1 MAEGVRQLT
10 TNMKRNIQM
19 SANRSGHLSAD
30 VITADGSMQFRVTDG
45 LDFYQR
51 SDIHCID
58 ADNGQGTAFYVY
70 LPMGIQSGSF
80 SLGLNEGSPMVIHV
94 IGNSEAE
101 LYPGTLELM
110 VGGDAQFV
118 GRFSGTDANGLQ
130 VKNGS
135 FRLENEAAA

>member
-1 MAEGVRQLT
+1 MSV
-10 TNMKRNIQM
+10 

-30 VITADGSMQFRVTDG
+30 VVTTDGSMQFRVTDG
-45 LDFYQR
+45 LVFYQR
-51 SDIHCID
+51 SDINCIE

-70 LPMGIQSGSF
+70 LPIGIQSGSF

-101 LYPGTLELM
+101 LYPGTLDLT
-110 VGGDAQFV
+110 VGGDAQFA

-130 VKNGS
+130 VEYGS
-135 FRLENEAAA
+135 FRLESEAVA

>member
-1 MAEGVRQLT
+1 
-10 TNMKRNIQM
+10 MKRNIQM

-30 VITADGSMQFRVTDG
+30 VITTDGSMQFRVTDG

-51 SDIHCID
+51 SNIHCIE

-70 LPMGIQSGSF
+70 LPMGIQGGSF

-94 IGNSEAE
+94 TGNSEAE
-101 LYPGTLELM
+101 LYPGTLELT
-110 VGGDAQFV
+110 VGGGAQFA

-130 VKNGS
+130 VTSGS
-135 FRLENEAAA
+135 FRLENQAGA

>member
-1 MAEGVRQLT
+1 
-10 TNMKRNIQM
+10 M

-30 VITADGSMQFRVTDG
+30 VVSTDGSMQFRVTDG
-45 LDFYQR
+45 LDFYQQ
-51 SDIHCID
+51 SNIHCIE

-70 LPMGIQSGSF
+70 LPMEIQSGSF

-94 IGNSEAE
+94 TGNSEAE
-101 LYPGTLELM
+101 LYPGQLDLM

-118 GRFSGTDANGLQ
+118 GRFSGTDANGLE

-135 FRLENEAAA
+135 FWLENDAGA

>member
-1 MAEGVRQLT
+1 
-10 TNMKRNIQM
+10 MKGNIQM
-19 SANRSGHLSAD
+19 SANRSGYLSAE
-30 VITADGSMQFRVTDG
+30 VITADGTLQFRVTDG

-51 SDIHCID
+51 SIIQCIE

-80 SLGLNEGSPMVIHV
+80 SLGLTEGSPMVIHV
-94 IGNSEAE
+94 TGSSEAE
-101 LYPGTLELM
+101 LYPGTLELT

-118 GRFSGTDANGLQ
+118 GRFSGMDANDLH

-135 FRLENEAAA
+135 FRLENEAGA

>member
-1 MAEGVRQLT
+1 
-10 TNMKRNIQM
+10 M

-30 VITADGSMQFRVTDG
+30 VITTDGSMQFRVTDG

-51 SDIHCID
+51 SDIHCIE

-70 LPMGIQSGSF
+70 LPMSIQSGSF
-80 SLGLNEGSPMVIHV
+80 SLGLNTGSPMVIHV

-101 LYPGTLELM
+101 LYPGTLELT
-110 VGGDAQFV
+110 VGGDAQFA

-130 VKNGS
+130 VENGG
-135 FRLENEAAA
+135 FRLENEVAA

>member
-1 MAEGVRQLT
+1 
-10 TNMKRNIQM
+10 M

-30 VITADGSMQFRVTDG
+30 VVSTDGSMQFRVTDG

-51 SDIHCID
+51 SETQCIE

-70 LPMGIQSGSF
+70 LPMEIQSGSF

-94 IGNSEAE
+94 TGNSEAE
-101 LYPGTLELM
+101 LYPGQLDLM

-118 GRFSGTDANGLQ
+118 GRFSGTDANGLE

-135 FRLENEAAA
+135 FWLENDAGA

>member
-1 MAEGVRQLT
+1 MSV
-10 TNMKRNIQM
+10 

-30 VITADGSMQFRVTDG
+30 VVTTDGSMQFRVTDG

-51 SDIHCID
+51 SDINCIE

-70 LPMGIQSGSF
+70 LPIGIQSGSF

-101 LYPGTLELM
+101 LYPGTLDLT
-110 VGGDAQFV
+110 VGGDAQFA

-130 VKNGS
+130 VEYGS
-135 FRLENEAAA
+135 FRLESEAVA